1 MKKIVSLIFILMIFG
16 SLCFAQ
22 VVNGDTLTVQGKKI
36 LKVWGTHYERGY
48 ATGYL
53 LGDKIKLISEDYFIY
68 YVYMNNS
75 ALYENRRNY
84 FLENFEIE
92 DKYIQEA
99 QGIIDGMIE
108 AEIDLYS
115 TVLQRDMDSVDILM
129 SNAIVDI
136 LALGELNDDLEF
148 GCSSLSSWG
157 ESTILDPELAGDL
170 VITRNMDWMPHP
182 VLLDNHL
189 LVVHFPSEV
198 DEVNWACFTF
208 PGLFGALSAI
218 NEDGLCA
225 FMNMGNNNNYSNE
238 EDLHPIFLS
247 IRNGIEIYD
256 YNGDY
261 EINAEDIVDAVQE
274 MLHLSGSIVHC
285 ANESYGLVI
294 ECNNTNGTEVRDDIE
309 NTVIPLYHLAA
320 TNHFRKL
327 YPPASCYRYDNIA
340 DSLAENSNMNVHRS
354 WNLLCGA
361 AGVFNNLHTIEFAP
375 TLNLIKWS
383 TAEIGIP
390 AYLQSPTEFNTEEL
404 FILNTSTHPELL
416 SEISLV
422 STFPNPFFSIASLSF
437 SLPEAT
443 SVELSIYNIKGQK
456 LTTLVNERKGRGEYT
471 VSWNGMDDAGN
482 SVVSGVY
489 FYRFETEYKS
499 ESGRLILIK

>member
-1 MKKIVSLIFILMIFG
+1 MKKIISLIFILMIF
-16 SLCFAQ
+16 SSFCLAQ
-22 VVNGDTLTVQGKKI
+22 IVNGDTLTVQGKKI
-36 LKVWGTHYERGY
+36 LKIWGTHYERGY

-53 LGDKIKLISEDYFIY
+53 LGDKIKLISEDYFIS
-68 YVYMNNS
+68 YVYMSNA
-75 ALYENRRNY
+75 ALYESRRNY
-84 FLENFEIE
+84 FVDNFEIE
-92 DKYIQEA
+92 DKYTQEA

-108 AEIDLYS
+108 AEIDLFS
-115 TVLQRDMDSVDILM
+115 VVLQRDMDPVDVLM

-136 LALGELNDDLEF
+136 IALGELNDDLEF

-157 ESTILDPELAGDL
+157 ESTILDPELAGNL

-182 VLLDNHL
+182 ALLDNHL

-198 DEVNWACFTF
+198 DEVNWASFTF
-208 PGLFGALSAI
+208 PGMFGALSAI

-261 EINAEDIVDAVQE
+261 ETNAEDIVDAVQD

-294 ECNNTNGTEVRDDIE
+294 ECNNVNGTEVRDDTE

-340 DSLAENSNMNVHRS
+340 DSLAENSNMDVHRS
-354 WNLLCGA
+354 WNLLVGA
-361 AGVFNNLHTIEFAP
+361 
-375 TLNLIKWS
+375 LNLIKWS

-390 AYLQSPTEFNTEEL
+390 AYLQSPAEFNTEEL

-422 STFPNPFFSIASLSF
+422 STFPNPFYSIAKLSF

-456 LTTLVNERKGRGEYT
+456 LTTLVNERKVRGEYT
-471 VSWNGMDDAGN
+471 VTWNGLDDAGN

-499 ESGRLILIK
+499 ESGRLILVK

>member
-1 MKKIVSLIFILMIFG
+1 MKRIVFLIFILMILSSF
-16 SLCFAQ
+16 CFAQ
-22 VVNGDTLTVQGKKI
+22 IVNGDTLTVQGEKI
-36 LKVWGTHYERGY
+36 LKIWGTHYERGY

-53 LGDKIKLISEDYFIY
+53 LGDKIKLISEDYFIC
-68 YVYMNNS
+68 YVYMNNA
-75 ALYENRRNY
+75 ALYESRRNY
-84 FLENFEIE
+84 FIDNFEIE
-92 DKYIQEA
+92 DKYTQEA
-99 QGIIDGMIE
+99 QGTIDGMIE
-108 AEIDLYS
+108 AEIDLFS
-115 TVLQRDMDSVDILM
+115 TVLQRDMDSVDVLM

-157 ESTILDPELAGDL
+157 ESTILDPELVGNL

-261 EINAEDIVDAVQE
+261 EINAEDIVAAVQD

-285 ANESYGLVI
+285 ANESYGLIV
-294 ECNNTNGTEVRDDIE
+294 ECNNVNGTEIRDDTE
-309 NTVIPLYHLAA
+309 NTVIPLYNLAA

-340 DSLAENSNMNVHRS
+340 DSLAENSNMNVERS
-354 WNLLCGA
+354 WNLLGGA
-361 AGVFNNLHTIEFAP
+361 AGVLNNLHTIEFAP

-390 AYLQSPTEFNTEEL
+390 AYLQTPTEFDTEEL
-404 FILNTSTHPELL
+404 FMLNTSTHPELL

-437 SLPEAT
+437 SLPEA
-443 SVELSIYNIKGQK
+443 SYVELSIYNIRGQK

-471 VSWNGMDDAGN
+471 VTWNGMDDAGN

-499 ESGRLILIK
+499 ESGRLILVK